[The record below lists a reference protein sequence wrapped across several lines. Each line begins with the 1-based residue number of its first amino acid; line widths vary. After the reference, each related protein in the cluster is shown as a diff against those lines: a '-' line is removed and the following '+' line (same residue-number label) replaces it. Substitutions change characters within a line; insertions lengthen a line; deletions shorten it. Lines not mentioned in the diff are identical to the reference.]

1 MEQEQPH
8 HHRGGIYNYFQGAT
22 IHNIVINGNMNKYGN
37 EQYNISSDNRKQ
49 ATPEQ
54 IIRALFLCKE
64 NGLIWGNAAYS
75 VAFCVC
81 RDEYSQEDNA
91 ANFERLLS
99 NGGIA
104 ITPGT
109 INTAMNRN
117 PWLKY
122 HIDKWEEMGVAE
134 RALTL
139 RDEFKEQ
146 MENLLIQQK
155 KTA

>member
-1 MEQEQPH
+1 M
-8 HHRGGIYNYFQGAT
+8 
-22 IHNIVINGNMNKYGN
+22 
-37 EQYNISSDNRKQ
+37 
-49 ATPEQ
+49 
-54 IIRALFLCKE
+54 
-64 NGLIWGNAAYS
+64 
-75 VAFCVC
+75 C

-91 ANFERLLS
+91 ANFERLLA

-134 RALTL
+134 RALNL

-146 MENLLIQQK
+146 IENLLIQQK

>member
-1 MEQEQPH
+1 MEQEKPH
-8 HHRGGIYNYFQGAT
+8 HQRGGIYNYFEGAT

-37 EQYNISSDNRKQ
+37 EQYNMSSDGKQ
-49 ATPEQ
+49 ATSEQ
-54 IIRALFLCKE
+54 ILRAVQQCKAK
-64 NGLIWGNAAYS
+64 GLIWGNAAYS

-91 ANFERLLS
+91 ANFERLLT

-122 HIDKWEEMGVAE
+122 HIDKWEEMGVAD
-134 RALTL
+134 RALNL